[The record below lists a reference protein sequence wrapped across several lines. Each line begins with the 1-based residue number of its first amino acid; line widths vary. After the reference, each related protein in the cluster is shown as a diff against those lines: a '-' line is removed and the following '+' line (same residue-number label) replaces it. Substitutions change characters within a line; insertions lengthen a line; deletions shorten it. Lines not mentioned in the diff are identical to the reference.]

1 MKKVYVTATLYYGY
15 VVEVPDEF
23 DVTDEVELF
32 DFAVEHDPIEFDQ
45 TKVDEPT
52 IYINGIFDEQ
62 GNTLYSKD

>member
-15 VVEVPDEF
+15 VIEVPDN
-23 DVTDEVELF
+23 VTDEVELF

-45 TKVDEPT
+45 TKVDEPA

-62 GNTLYSKD
+62 GNILYSKD